1 MASRPPPPAQPAP
14 GSAAEA
20 VLVVATRWAEAA
32 RAQSIYPPGHHRV
45 KAAHEALAQAL
56 PEARAR
62 AGSEPLEVAFTGTG
76 VQVQHVPVPL
86 APDAGVKEGGLAWLR
101 ERLEHAGLAGIAI
114 GPEATGDSLAALDER
129 LLALFAQREA
139 VTDVTAAWGEAGWT
153 GITLLDRRFE
163 GVFEGEAAPA
173 RPDQLAEARERLR
186 TWGGRGVTLRSDER
200 HQPLVKG
207 LMADRSLVERVHK
220 VADAAEAA
228 SRERVQ
234 PGDRPSP
241 QEVLDHLAT
250 LLPPGVQDP
259 KDAARVI
266 AKLVEALEAHHVGEG
281 PGTRGPLDD
290 ADLSRRAAWLVSV
303 LANAESPR
311 KPKEAQA
318 QQGPQGHAGDER
330 YDDDPVAFA
339 AEFAALPRDG
349 EAPPLE
355 STSEHLGVLL
365 HMLTRHEDPARLAL
379 LVPTLQALLA
389 HADAA
394 RLAVLRSV
402 ADTAAQAAREG
413 DGGPLRRLLH
423 SFKAAGLAPYLRAC
437 GFLGRERV
445 LDAFPALL
453 GEWAA
458 ALRLEDA
465 RDREELQQVLR
476 ELGDARLVQ
485 HADAVLSSLQ
495 AARPGMLE
503 SLLALPMTAL
513 APLVHLALERIEGS
527 MREPALAWLRSVRPQ
542 EPAAQVL
549 EIVDEPARLPLALL
563 RGLVGTVMGRPLP
576 EGAQQDAVHAL
587 AEFVQASAGRP
598 DRRARRLDALRLLGG
613 FALPEATEVL
623 QGILG
628 GRRWLVLPAEDSLTR
643 EVAAEA
649 LKRQGVA

>member
-1 MASRPPPPAQPAP
+1 M
-14 GSAAEA
+14 
-20 VLVVATRWAEAA
+20 LLVATRWAEAA

-45 KAAHEALAQAL
+45 KAAHEALAGAL
-56 PEARAR
+56 PEARRR
-62 AGSEPLEVAFTGTG
+62 AGSEALEVAFTGTG
-76 VQVQHVPVPL
+76 VQVQGLEVPL
-86 APDAGVKEGGLAWLR
+86 AADAGAKESGLAWLR

-114 GPEATGDSLAALDER
+114 APEATGASLAALDER
-129 LLALFAQREA
+129 LLALFAQREP
-139 VTDVTAAWGEAGWT
+139 VTDVTAAWGEGGWA

-163 GVFEGEAAPA
+163 GGFEGEAVPT
-173 RPDQLAEARERLR
+173 RPDQLAEARARLR

-200 HQPLVKG
+200 NQPLVQG
-207 LMADRSLVERVHK
+207 LMADRGLVERVHK
-220 VADAAEAA
+220 VADAAE
-228 SRERVQ
+228 SRVREGTL

-259 KDAARVI
+259 KDAAKVI

-303 LANAESPR
+303 LANADAQR
-311 KPKEAQA
+311 KPRPAQGAQA
-318 QQGPQGHAGDER
+318 PQGPQGHAGDER

-349 EAPPLE
+349 EVPPLE
-355 STSEHLGVLL
+355 STSEHLGVML
-365 HMLTRHEDPARLAL
+365 HMLTRHEDPARLVL

-389 HADAA
+389 QADAA
-394 RLAVLRSV
+394 RLGVLRSV
-402 ADTAAQAAREG
+402 ADAAAHAALAG
-413 DGGPLRRLLH
+413 DGGALRRLLQA
-423 SFKAAGLAPYLRAC
+423 FKSSGLAPYLRAC

-445 LDAFPALL
+445 LDSFPALF

-458 ALRLEDA
+458 TLRLGDA
-465 RDREELQQVLR
+465 HDRDELQQVLR

-485 HADAVLSSLQ
+485 HADAVLAGLQ

-503 SLLALPMTAL
+503 SLLALPLTAL
-513 APLVHLALERIEGS
+513 APLVNLALERIETAV
-527 MREPALAWLRSVRPQ
+527 REPAVAWLRSVRPQ

-549 EIVDEPARLPLALL
+549 EIVEEPVRLPLALL
-563 RGLVGTVMGRPLP
+563 RGLVGSVMGRPLP

-587 AEFVQASAGRP
+587 AEFVQASAARP
-598 DRRARRLDALRLLGG
+598 DRRARRLDALRLLGA

-628 GRRWLVLPAEDSLTR
+628 GRRWLLLPAEDSLTR